1 MSDKTILEQWRAI
14 AYDQQADRNKLQR
27 FWANYFNIEKGIYEQ
42 LLSNPDETVTGTV
55 KELAEKYGQE
65 VLTMVGFLDGI
76 NDSLKI
82 PNPIETMDENTKVWS
97 MQELTGCMNCH
108 SGMRSSHR
116 RREKN
121 FILSRRNPEQLSKQ
135 RKSDVMIL
143 VLAEAARNINI
154 AAVRMRKHPNLE
166 YIIVLGA
173 HVEGTRLTKALLE
186 RTRRA
191 LQYMEEN
198 PETKAVL
205 SGGKGNGES
214 ITEAQAMCNYLVEHG
229 IDRERL
235 ILEEKST
242 STTENLKFSLGLIGL
257 NHSVGIVTNNFHV
270 FRGTAIGKKCGCRE
284 IYPIPS
290 RYRSW
295 RLLIYIPREILAIIK
310 DKLMGNM

>member
-42 LLSNPDETVTGTV
+42 LLSNPDEVVTGTV

-82 PNPIETMDENTKVWS
+82 PNPI
-97 MQELTGCMNCH
+97 MNCH
-108 SGMRSSHR
+108 SGMKSLHR

-121 FILSRRNPEQLSKQ
+121 FISSRRNQEQLSKQ

-205 SGGKGNGES
+205 SGGKGDGES

-242 STTENLKFSLGLIGL
+242 STTENLKFSLGMIGL